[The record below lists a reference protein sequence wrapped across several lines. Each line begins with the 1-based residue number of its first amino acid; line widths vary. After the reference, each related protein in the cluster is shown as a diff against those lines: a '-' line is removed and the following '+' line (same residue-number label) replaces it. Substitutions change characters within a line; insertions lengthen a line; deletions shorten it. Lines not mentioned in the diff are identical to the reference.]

1 MLFMLFYS
9 CGQDL
14 QSWVHR
20 KPNYSSSCNGNTSFW
35 ESQVAK
41 THIFFFFGGGEVH
54 LHYFYN
60 RNLYLFVNDIIYL
73 EKPTE
78 VTDHHSRAMD
88 TKPRNTILMARSLPL
103 TSNIETQLIGG
114 PQVHSHKNDQ
124 GTHCPVT
131 RRQWWECENPNKGH
145 WRIPPQAEEPA
156 VLQGGV
162 TSYYKDVILHRAV
175 QTLNAIWNTILIGF
189 LMNSM

>member
-41 THIFFFFGGGEVH
+41 THIFFLGGGGAEVH
-54 LHYFYN
+54 LHYFFN

-114 PQVHSHKNDQ
+114 PRYTATRMTKGRTAQSPGVSGENVKTLIK
-124 GTHCPVT
+124 GTEEFPH
-131 RRQWWECENPNKGH
+131 RRRNRPFSRVGWRPITKMSFSTEQSRH
-145 WRIPPQAEEPA
+145 WMQSET
-156 VLQGGV
+156 Q
-162 TSYYKDVILHRAV
+162 
-175 QTLNAIWNTILIGF
+175 F
-189 LMNSM
+189 